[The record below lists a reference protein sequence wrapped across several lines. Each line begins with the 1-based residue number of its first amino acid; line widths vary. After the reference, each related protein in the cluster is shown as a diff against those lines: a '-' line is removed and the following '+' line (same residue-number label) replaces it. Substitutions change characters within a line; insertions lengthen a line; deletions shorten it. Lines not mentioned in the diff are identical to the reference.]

1 MVCVLLLGP
10 PGAGKGT
17 QGQLIAGRLAIPAIS
32 TGDIFRSHVAAGTPL
47 GQSASGFLDAGD
59 LVPDAITCAM
69 LSERLTEP
77 DIQAGFLLDG
87 FPRTMA
93 QAELLQVM
101 LAERGHELSR
111 VIELHVD
118 EAELVTR
125 LSARRVVIDGRSV
138 QREDDA
144 PDTVRHRLEVYRRQ
158 TAPLSE
164 WYDSLGLL
172 SRIDASGDVADITE
186 RILGA
191 FAPAGDVR

>member
-1 MVCVLLLGP
+1 MDQELVTR
-10 PGAGKGT
+10 A
-17 QGQLIAGRLAIPAIS
+17 A
-32 TGDIFRSHVAAGTPL
+32 TGDHKAFSVLATNAFEGLFRTARLVLRDDDLAADAVQDAL
-47 GQSASGFLDAGD
+47 ISAWLHIRA
-59 LVPDAITCAM
+59 VREP
-69 LSERLTEP
+69 ERFEAWLRR
-77 DIQAGFLLDG
+77 LLI
-87 FPRTMA
+87 RACYA
-93 QAELLQVM
+93 QRDRA
-101 LAERGHELSR
+101 RRHR

-172 SRIDASGDVADITE
+172 SRIDASGEVADITE

-191 FAPAGDVR
+191 FAPAADVR

>member
-47 GQSASGFLDAGD
+47 GQSARGFLDAGD

-172 SRIDASGDVADITE
+172 SRIDASGEVADITE